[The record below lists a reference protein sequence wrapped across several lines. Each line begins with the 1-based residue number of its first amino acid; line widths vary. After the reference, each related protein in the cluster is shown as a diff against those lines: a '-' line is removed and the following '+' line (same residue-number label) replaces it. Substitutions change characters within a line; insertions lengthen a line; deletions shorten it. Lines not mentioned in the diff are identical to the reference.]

1 MAFSKAAA
9 ASTILG
15 SPESIAFIQ
24 KKKKVWI
31 VQFTQ
36 AVANARGNAFTD
48 EHKISM
54 DIR

>member
-24 KKKKVWI
+24 KKK
-31 VQFTQ
+31 
-36 AVANARGNAFTD
+36 NRYG
-48 EHKISM
+48 
-54 DIR
+54 